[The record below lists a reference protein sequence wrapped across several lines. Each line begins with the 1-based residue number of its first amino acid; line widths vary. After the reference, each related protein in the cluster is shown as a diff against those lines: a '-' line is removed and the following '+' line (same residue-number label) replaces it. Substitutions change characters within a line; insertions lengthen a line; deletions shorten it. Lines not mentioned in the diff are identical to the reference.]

1 MNSTFADLLGQ
12 FVQRSLYSHSQLAT
26 LSGVPKNT
34 ITNWLSGRVRKPQQW
49 EAVLKLA
56 DALSLSAAE
65 TSRLLQ
71 SAGHQP
77 LAQLREAYAELA
89 DKRPL
94 FTAWPPST
102 TSAPFQAVPDLPY
115 FVGRTRLLAELETV
129 LQQSPLVGL
138 HGMGGVGKS
147 TLAARLAY
155 IHRRRFPDGVL
166 WARLDASSDMAIL
179 TALAGS
185 YGVDVS
191 RYDTVDSRSAVVR
204 GLLADKRA
212 LLVLDNAESSHQVT
226 PLLPPTT
233 GSCRVLVTTRYDL
246 AVLDGWPLLTVRPF
260 SAQTN
265 DTLALFR
272 HFLGEAAAKRR
283 QELAQIARL
292 VGHLPLALAIAAAQI
307 ARQGTAVDALLESL
321 QQEDQRLNSIQRENR
336 GVRLTFDSSYTQLPT
351 AQQRFFA
358 ALGAFGGDSFTAEA
372 AGFVAQTGSQNAG
385 QQLQTL
391 IGLSLVQDA
400 GNGRFRLHPLLRDY
414 AREML
419 GNAADEINGRMC
431 RYYIQLITSE
441 SASRAVSPAIV
452 ADEISNLHAV
462 LHAARH
468 NQQYK
473 TMLDAIRAFF
483 LPLFE
488 YGVWQ
493 EIEEHI
499 LALQTHAEQAANF
512 DTVAELLTL
521 RSKLHWWRGH
531 DGSPLAQQAVQF
543 AHQAEEPH
551 LIADALRELGAWLNR
566 TNRLTEAETM
576 LRHSLSLA
584 EMIDDQP
591 KIISALNNLGHSLLN
606 QNRIDEAQ
614 AVLQRGL
621 QLAEQIGYYRAYV
634 ILAGNL
640 GTLYAEKLGEW
651 ETAVRYFE
659 QGAQIGR
666 EHDCRTAL
674 MGLLGEW
681 GYQALFFDELEMA
694 EQCFTDSLQ
703 IARENGHLVS
713 VAVRLADLGE
723 VARRQGAWQQAQQQL
738 GEGLR
743 LAQQEGMET
752 WEPIIHFRLA
762 LLAQQREKWE
772 TAVFHYQA
780 ARETR
785 HRLHRAYDREVAL
798 IERNW
803 QAVG

>member
-1 MNSTFADLLGQ
+1 MSSTFADLLGQ
-12 FVQRSLYSHSQLAT
+12 FVQRSLYSHSQLAS

-34 ITNWLSGRVRKPQQW
+34 ITNWLGGRVRKPQQW

-77 LAQLREAYAELA
+77 LAQLREAYADLA
-89 DKRPL
+89 DKQPL
-94 FTAWPPST
+94 FTAWSPST

-155 IHRRRFPDGVL
+155 IHRSRFPDGVL

-191 RYDTVDSRSAVVR
+191 RYDTVASRSAVVR

-212 LLVLDNAESSHQVT
+212 LLVLDNAESSDQVI

-233 GSCRVLVTTRYDL
+233 GRCRVLVTTRYDL
-246 AVLDGWPLLTVRPF
+246 TVLDGWPLLTVRPF

-265 DTLALFR
+265 DALALFR
-272 HFLGEAAAKRR
+272 HFLGETAIKQH

-307 ARQGTAVDALLESL
+307 ARQGTAVDTLLETL
-321 QQEDQRLNSIQRENR
+321 QQEAQRLNSIQRENR
-336 GVRLTFDSSYTQLPT
+336 GVRLTFDSSYTQLPA

-372 AGFVAQTGSQNAG
+372 AGFVAQTDSQH
-385 QQLQTL
+385 LQTL
-391 IGLSLVQDA
+391 IGLSLVQNA

-419 GNAADEINGRMC
+419 GAATDEVNGRMC
-431 RYYIQLITSE
+431 RYYIQLITTK

-452 ADEISNLHAV
+452 VDEISNLHAAMQ
-462 LHAARH
+462 AARH
-468 NQQYK
+468 NQQYE
-473 TMLDAIRAFF
+473 TLFDAIRAFF

-499 LALQTHAEQAANF
+499 LALQTYAEQAANF

-521 RSKLHWWRGH
+521 RSKLHWWRGQ
-531 DGSPLAQQAVQF
+531 DGSSLAQQAVQL

-566 TNRLTEAETM
+566 TNRLAEAETM

-591 KIISALNNLGHSLLN
+591 KVVSALNNLGHSLLN

-614 AVLQRGL
+614 PVLQRGL

-694 EQCFTDSLQ
+694 ERCFADSLQ

-723 VARRQGAWQQAQQQL
+723 VARRRGAWQQAQQQL

-743 LAQQEGMET
+743 LAQQEGMEM

-772 TAVFHYQA
+772 TSDFHYQTA
-780 ARETR
+780 SQTR

-803 QAVG
+803 QAVS